1 MEGFSDPETGKK
13 LAAKLT
19 AAGNADAETFIYE
32 GVGHAFMND
41 SPAPYASFEEREKT
55 MGFPSYDAAQAGA
68 AWGRLLG
75 FFGKHLGGKTPSQG
89 EL

>member
-1 MEGFSDPETGKK
+1 
-13 LAAKLT
+13 
-19 AAGNADAETFIYE
+19 
-32 GVGHAFMND
+32 MND